1 MERAGTSVFGS
12 QKKDDDDEGGADE
25 EYEPDVHFKPVI
37 PLPELIEVKTGEEDE
52 EVLFSNRAKLFRFVT
67 ETKEWKERGI
77 GDFKILKNKESG
89 KVRFL
94 MRREQVLK
102 VCCNHY
108 LARSMEFKPLSSSDK
123 AWQWSAP
130 DFAEGEVVNELFA
143 LRFKTAEL
151 ANDWKKVVDDC
162 QAKLVD
168 TPVKGSKVEETKP
181 AASNKTAGNSLA
193 QFAAAQKAASWEC
206 PACLTRNDNSR
217 IQCMACEAPRPGYE
231 DEVKKLKEKEEAAKP
246 APVMTIGAGGG
257 FKFGSGTTSS
267 SSGFSFGGGAA
278 AAVTASTAAS
288 ATTAAASSS
297 TISFGTKTTTAAS
310 SGFSFGSPSVASST
324 SSAAAAAPK
333 ASLGGFSFSAPPV
346 VSKKEESDT
355 KDDKKEEKKEAEAKP
370 SIFSAFSFGSKTE

>member
-1 MERAGTSVFGS
+1 MNLCF
-12 QKKDDDDEGGADE
+12 Q
-25 EYEPDVHFKPVI
+25 
-37 PLPELIEVKTGEEDE
+37 
-52 EVLFSNRAKLFRFVT
+52 
-67 ETKEWKERGI
+67 
-77 GDFKILKNKESG
+77 
-89 KVRFL
+89 
-94 MRREQVLK
+94 
-102 VCCNHY
+102 
-108 LARSMEFKPLSSSDK
+108 

-168 TPVKGSKVEETKP
+168 SPVKGSKVEETKP

-246 APVMTIGAGGG
+246 VMTIGAGGG

-267 SSGFSFGGGAA
+267 SSGGFSFGGGAA
-278 AAVTASTAAS
+278 
-288 ATTAAASSS
+288 TTSNTDS
-297 TISFGTKTTTAAS
+297 TTTPKAAT
-310 SGFSFGSPSVASST
+310 SGFSFGTPSSK
-324 SSAAAAAPK
+324 AAPS
-333 ASLGGFSFSAPPV
+333 SLSFGTPSTTATATTNGDAKSPFGATSGHQFSFSGVKTSP
-346 VSKKEESDT
+346 T
-355 KDDKKEEKKEAEAKP
+355 KP
-370 SIFSAFSFGSKTE
+370 TSPRLVTQLF